1 MTHSKSS
8 PWERWHRKPTS
19 GGPGG
24 QGAPALD
31 QVAFSLLWRQILTKS
46 LEEDARAHT
55 TLAQLPFGA
64 GMKNGHPEV
73 EEVGYSLVRQALAWA
88 LTSQGYF

>member
-8 PWERWHRKPTS
+8 PWERWHRTPTS

-64 GMKNGHPEV
+64 GMQMGTLRWKKWGT
-73 EEVGYSLVRQALAWA
+73 ALFAKH
-88 LTSQGYF
+88 LLGP